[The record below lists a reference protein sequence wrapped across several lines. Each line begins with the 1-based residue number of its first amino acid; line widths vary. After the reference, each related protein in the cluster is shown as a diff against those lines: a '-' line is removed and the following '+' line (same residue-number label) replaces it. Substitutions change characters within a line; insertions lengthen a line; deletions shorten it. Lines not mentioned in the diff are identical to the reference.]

1 MNDSNYTG
9 NISTIVKYVS
19 MMIAGYTISLLA
31 SKGLNLPI
39 DETMLSQIIG
49 AIIGLILAHIDAT
62 HPNNFKILG
71 NENTCTC
78 QQDTTGEIPDVDP
91 ASEYENQGGDDG
103 GA

>member
-19 MMIAGYTISLLA
+19 MMIGGYTISLLA

-39 DETMLSQIIG
+39 DETMLSQFIG

-78 QQDTTGEIPDVDP
+78 TQDTTSEIPDVDP
-91 ASEYENQGGDDG
+91 ASEYENQGEEDG